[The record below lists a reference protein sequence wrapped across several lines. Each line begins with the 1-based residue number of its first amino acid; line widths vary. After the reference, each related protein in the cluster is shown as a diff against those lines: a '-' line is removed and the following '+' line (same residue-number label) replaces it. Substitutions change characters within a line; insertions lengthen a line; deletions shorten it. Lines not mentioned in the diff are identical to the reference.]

1 MQKNPYPAQSLL
13 GKIFDLLKIKERP
26 ITVTNA
32 AVVLGS
38 TYAAVYRAVYND
50 KIKAVNF
57 EHRDGVR
64 HIALNAELKN
74 KEPELS
80 INETIQDI
88 MTSDNS
94 EYGLHVHQIAQKAHA
109 TQAEVKVFIKEQVG
123 LGNIEVN
130 PTPGRNGHRYR
141 WAGPVNSGL
150 KEEMLGLAKE
160 VEVESIADDQL
171 EPSADALESLPDEP
185 PTEPVL
191 PKSAPTEPKPLPIE
205 PESKP
210 VEPETTAKEP
220 EDMTE
225 NDVAAPSPQAD
236 TPALATPQLNLNIS
250 YMITAAKG
258 KLERRRKL
266 EAAQSLAKRWANDG
280 YKDVTIHLASEYEYA
295 RVTSEVQFR
304 RA

>member
-1 MQKNPYPAQSLL
+1 MKQNPYPAQSLL

-32 AVVLGS
+32 AVALGS

-64 HIALNAELKN
+64 HIALNAEFKN

-80 INETIQDI
+80 NETIQDV
-88 MTSDNS
+88 MASDDS

-109 TQAEVKVFIKEQVG
+109 TQAEVKAFIKEQVG

-130 PTPGRNGHRYR
+130 PTQGKHGHRYR
-141 WAGPVNSGL
+141 WAGPINAGI
-150 KEEMLGLAKE
+150 KEEILDLAKE
-160 VEVESIADDQL
+160 VEVESTSEVQL
-171 EPSADALESLPDEP
+171 EPTADALDSLPDELP
-185 PTEPVL
+185 AEPVL
-191 PKSAPTEPKPLPIE
+191 PKIAPTEPKPQPIE
-205 PESKP
+205 SKNTP
-210 VEPETTAKEP
+210 TEPETAIKEP

-225 NDVAAPSPQAD
+225 NDVTASNSQAD
-236 TPALATPQLNLNIS
+236 APAIAAPQLNLKIS

-266 EAAQSLAKRWANDG
+266 EAAQSLAKRWANEG
-280 YKDVTIHLASEYEYA
+280 YKDVTIHLASEYEHA